1 MIYDDKTV
9 RAERPF
15 NFEDDLYFHIF
26 ESVPTESIVTI
37 DPALII
43 EQLQTQQETDHD

>member
-1 MIYDDKTV
+1 MIYDDNTV
-9 RAERPF
+9 RAERPL

-26 ESVPTESIVTI
+26 ESVPTESIVTL

-43 EQLQTQQETDHD
+43 EQLQSNEETNYV